1 MIKLNSNISNIERK
15 SQVLM
20 MMKSFSIGLKI
31 LFVVFIL
38 LRRVIWLVGWESD
51 IIIIF
56 MV

>member
-1 MIKLNSNISNIERK
+1 LIKLNSNISNIERK